1 MINNMQLAVSPEAAL
16 RPLADLGAGAVLL
29 SGVLA
34 GRRVVDGAL
43 PHIPWASLASASKAS
58 ACGGYQPISR
68 TRFEQQQHVTPMN
81 PATAGGLGPHPVREP
96 EPV

>member
-1 MINNMQLAVSPEAAL
+1 MINDLQLAVSPEAAL

-29 SGVLA
+29 SGVQA
-34 GRRVVDGAL
+34 GQRVVDGAL
-43 PHIPWASLASASKAS
+43 PLIPWSALASASKAS
-58 ACGGYQPISR
+58 VCGGYQPISR
-68 TRFEQQQHVTPMN
+68 TRFEQHVTPMN